1 MSRVLL
7 PSQDELQHC
16 EPIFREI
23 EASLGFRPN
32 DYLTMSHEPHL
43 LKAMVDLSGTVL
55 NKLGPLPDDVKW
67 LLPYI
72 VSHAAHCT
80 YCMAH
85 SKNMSASVGVAL
97 EKIQSIKLYKTSP
110 LFSDAERSALH
121 LAEKS
126 TRRPGAVT
134 DQDLEELRNYF
145 DSKQIV
151 QIVALIALTAFYNKW
166 NEIMATELEI
176 SSIVDCD

>member
-1 MSRVLL
+1 M
-7 PSQDELQHC
+7 
-16 EPIFREI
+16 
-23 EASLGFRPN
+23 
-32 DYLTMSHEPHL
+32 TMSHEPHL
-43 LKAMVDLSGTVL
+43 LKAVVDLTGTIL

-67 LLPYI
+67 LLPYM

-85 SKNMSASVGVAL
+85 SENMSASVGIAL
-97 EKIQSIKLYKTSP
+97 EKIHSIKVYKTSP
-110 LFSDAERSALH
+110 LFSDAERYALH

-126 TRRPGAVT
+126 SQTPSAVT
-134 DQDLEELRNYF
+134 DQDLEELRYYF

-176 SSIVDCD
+176 PPIVDCGSRSGIRC